1 MIFLNYGKIQYL
13 LALKRAVFAAEL
25 EIYFFALVFLA
36 AGFLTT
42 FLAGFLGEAFL
53 VTFLATF
60 LGEAFL
66 AAVFLA
72 GFLAAGFLVAVFLTT
87 FLAAGFLTGS
97 GLASLKDP
105 VRPTPLGLVRAPASS
120 MRLSASLR
128 EVAWRGPTLFFDST
142 WAEIAFREA
151 PLRPEISCYYEKI
164 FGKVDIWK
172 FYL

>member
-1 MIFLNYGKIQYL
+1 M
-13 LALKRAVFAAEL
+13 LALKRAVFDAEVA
-25 EIYFFALVFLA
+25 IYFFALVFLA

-66 AAVFLA
+66 AA

-151 PLRPEISCYYEKI
+151 PLRPEISGYSAKI
-164 FGKVDIWK
+164 FKK
-172 FYL
+172 FI

>member
-1 MIFLNYGKIQYL
+1 M
-13 LALKRAVFAAEL
+13 LALKRAVFDAEVA
-25 EIYFFALVFLA
+25 IYFFALVFLA

-42 FLAGFLGEAFL
+42 FFAGFLGEAFL

-87 FLAAGFLTGS
+87 FLAAGFLAAGFLTGS

-128 EVAWRGPTLFFDST
+128 EVAWRGPTLFLDST
-142 WAEIAFREA
+142 WAEMAFREA

-164 FGKVDIWK
+164 F
-172 FYL
+172 